1 MAELNS
7 QNDDDDDDDFDHL
20 VTHVVM
26 YDEMVQ
32 TGLHIANFSETQILR
47 GTEVINI
54 SRFRQNYGVLPTLC
68 CTIYEDLQKS
78 AAVDN
83 SSTPPT
89 IMRLTGSH
97 TQFKWFLRALYYLR
111 KYPLE
116 TDFAKDLKVSSEHY
130 ARDRIWE
137 MITRIQYLKLT
148 KITWPDDLGGGDVWV
163 ITVDG
168 THVWLK
174 EPTHAEFSQDS
185 KYWSHKFNKA
195 GFNYEL
201 GIAVASQKLVW
212 MNGPFK
218 AGRSDK
224 QIFVE
229 NGLKQKLLQ
238 LGKKCIGDG
247 AYNGH
252 LDVASYPNY
261 HDSYSVKKFKS
272 RALKRHEAFNGMT
285 KNFKILDVRFRNSLD
300 KIAPAFEAVCVIC
313 QYKIETDEPLYD
325 VLIDDVVNGGDE
337 SDSDSD
343 DGFVIE

>member
-7 QNDDDDDDDFDHL
+7 DNEDDL

-26 YDEMVQ
+26 YDEMLQ
-32 TGLHIANFSETQILR
+32 TALLIANFTETQIQR
-47 GTEVINI
+47 GSEAINI
-54 SRFRQNYGVLPTLC
+54 SRFKHNYGVLPALC

-83 SSTPPT
+83 GSTPP
-89 IMRLTGSH
+89 ISMRLIGSH
-97 TQFKWFLRALYYLR
+97 KNYKWYLRALYYLR

-116 TDFAKDLKVSSEHY
+116 ADFAKELKVSSEHY

-137 MITRIQYLKLT
+137 MITRIQYLKFV
-148 KITWPDDLGGGDVWV
+148 KITWPDDLGGEDIWV

-174 EPTHAEFSQDS
+174 EPTHAEYSQDS
-185 KYWSHKFNKA
+185 QYWSHKFNRA

-201 GIAVASQKLVW
+201 GIAIASGRLVW

-229 NGLKQKLLQ
+229 NGLKQKLLL
-238 LGKKCIGDG
+238 LGKKCIGDS

-252 LDVASYPNY
+252 LDVASYPNH
-261 HDSYSVKKFKS
+261 HDSYGVKKFKS
-272 RALKRHEAFNGMT
+272 RALKRHEGFNGMT
-285 KNFKILDVRFRNSLD
+285 KTFKILDDRFRNSTD
-300 KIAPAFEAVCVIC
+300 KFGPAFEAVCVIC
-313 QYKIETDEPLYD
+313 QYKIETDEPLFD
-325 VLIDDVVNGGDE
+325 VLIDDVVNGGDNT
-337 SDSDSD
+337 DSENDS
-343 DGFVIE
+343 VID